1 MTYQLNKTFIIISLK
16 TLEIFESFYRF
27 HTHKKKLLHIRIL
40 LRIHFYFLSITGYS
54 PLNIMNL
61 TNKMSSQIYS
71 RFRALISYKHYQKKE
86 CYNISFINLPIFST
100 LFLFFLFFFFF
111 FFFFLFLFPF
121 FLGGGRHPPKN
132 RLWRGIPPSPPPLC
146 SSLGGGGGEDYKRKT
161 SYLHNFLAHCA
172 LMCRK
177 GGKSGLLRL
186 LLVSRYFS
194 TP

>member
-61 TNKMSSQIYS
+61 KNKMSSQIYS

-86 CYNISFINLPIFST
+86 CYDISFTNLPIFST
-100 LFLFFLFFFFF
+100 PFLFFFFF
-111 FFFFLFLFPF
+111 FFLFFG
-121 FLGGGRHPPKN
+121 GGGRHPPKKS
-132 RLWRGIPPSPPPLC
+132 LMEGHHPLAPPPVFFP
-146 SSLGGGGGEDYKRKT
+146 GRGGGEDYKRKT
-161 SYLHNFLAHCA
+161 SYLHDFLAHCA